1 MKWLKLLP
9 ATVALLARLRDR
21 RTWREA
27 STWAALAALLAS
39 AALLFFVGEYETFTT
54 QIAALASAVAAIAG
68 ILLPEQPDAPL
79 PPIDLVSRSE
89 PCPDRPGQPDGAGP
103 VSIRQRAT
111 DPNPTP
117 PGFGDQH

>member
-9 ATVALLARLRDR
+9 AAVALLARLRDR
-21 RTWREA
+21 RTWREP

-39 AALLFFVGEYETFTT
+39 AALLFFVGEYETFAT
-54 QIAALASAVAAIAG
+54 QIAAIASAVAGLAG
-68 ILLPEQPDAPL
+68 ILLPEQPNL
-79 PPIDLVSRSE
+79 PPIELTGRSE
-89 PCPDRPGQPDGAGP
+89 SCADRTGQPDGAGS

-117 PGFGDQH
+117 PGFGDQQ